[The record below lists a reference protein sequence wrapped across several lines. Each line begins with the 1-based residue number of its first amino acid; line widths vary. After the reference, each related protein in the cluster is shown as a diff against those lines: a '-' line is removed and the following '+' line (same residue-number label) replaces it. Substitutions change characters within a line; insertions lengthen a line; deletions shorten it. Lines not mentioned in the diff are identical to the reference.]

1 VHGGAHVLD
10 ENLQHKLGMRF
21 LDVGTCSALALP
33 RPCDVAL
40 REDALTLLRS
50 LPDGCAAV
58 VFFDPQY
65 REVLNKLAYG
75 NEGARQRERCA
86 LPAMTSA
93 YIDQCA
99 REIARVLQPSGY
111 LMLWSDTFRVGTGA
125 HLRIA
130 DVLPCVDVI
139 SWDSL
144 RPGNGY
150 RSRRRGGYLLVLQKP
165 PLCAKA
171 TWTDHGIPDKWQEKV
186 DRRIH
191 PHAKPAG
198 LIARLIGAVT
208 KPGDL
213 VVDPAA
219 GSFVV
224 MHVATEMGRKF
235 IGCDIAH
242 HRRTKPPAD
251 IIKRAPTTTT
261 GDRKSRTKSKSK

>member
-1 VHGGAHVLD
+1 MGVSCI
-10 ENLQHKLGMRF
+10 NLSLQQG
-21 LDVGTCSALALP
+21 VLALP
-33 RPCDVAL
+33 WPFDVAL
-40 REDALTLLRS
+40 REDTLTLLRS
-50 LPDGCAAV
+50 LPDGCTPL
-58 VFFDPQY
+58 VFFDPQF
-65 REVLNKLAYG
+65 REVLDRLAYG
-75 NEGARQRERCA
+75 NEGARQKDRCA
-86 LPAMTSA
+86 LPAMSA
-93 YIDQCA
+93 GYIDTCC

-111 LMLWSDTFRVGTGA
+111 LMLWTDTFRLCEGA
-125 HLRIA
+125 HHRVA
-130 DVLPCVDVI
+130 DVVKCVDLVT
-139 SWDSL
+139 WDNL

-224 MHVATEMGRKF
+224 MHVATEMQRWF
-235 IGCDIAH
+235 VGCGI
-242 HRRTKPPAD
+242 TCGG
-251 IIKRAPTTTT
+251 AP
-261 GDRKSRTKSKSK
+261 